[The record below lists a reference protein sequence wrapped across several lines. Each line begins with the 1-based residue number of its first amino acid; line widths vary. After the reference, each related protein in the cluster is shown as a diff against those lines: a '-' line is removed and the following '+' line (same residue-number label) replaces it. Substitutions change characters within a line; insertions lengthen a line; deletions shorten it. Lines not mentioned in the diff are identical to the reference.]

1 MHAPVPTSAGDAVDH
16 FLFPWHLRPCGEDSE
31 LTDVPQ
37 TLVNPMQ
44 RCRRE
49 GDGGT
54 WGMELLFRSDG
65 QGDSHRQWWSLG
77 KCGGK
82 GPKGEP
88 AQTQKASVRRAD

>member
-1 MHAPVPTSAGDAVDH
+1 MTVCACPVPTSAGDAVDH
-16 FLFPWHLRPCGEDSE
+16 FLFPWHLRPRGEDSK

-44 RCRRE
+44 RCHRE

-65 QGDSHRQWWSLG
+65 QGVSRLPQAVVVSG
-77 KCGGK
+77 KMWGQRSQG
-82 GPKGEP
+82 
-88 AQTQKASVRRAD
+88 